1 MTPRAF
7 YDARAKS
14 LVKDLREQKGVS
26 YKELARRL
34 EGFGVRVDVQV
45 LINRINQGKFS
56 FAFALMV
63 LAALEVDSIDVP
75 KPPGLSG
82 KAPRA

>member
-14 LVKDLREQKGVS
+14 LIKDLREQKGVS

-34 EGFGVRVDVQV
+34 EGFGVHIDVQV

-63 LAALEVDSIDVP
+63 LAALGVDNVDVP
-75 KPPGLSG
+75 KSSGSVERPP
-82 KAPRA
+82 RT